1 MTRHSAMTCHSTCN
15 FSGVRYIVV
24 SSLNGGGNMLERNH
38 WVLLS
43 LFGYIIALGFLL
55 VGFLSDN
62 WLLVVV
68 GIGSAI
74 GLAIMI
80 DAIRELVMIDLQK
93 SEIQLPLKGKDEKER
108 GAR

>member
-1 MTRHSAMTCHSTCN
+1 
-15 FSGVRYIVV
+15 
-24 SSLNGGGNMLERNH
+24 MLERNH